1 MPVRRAI
8 YPGTFDPVTNGHLD
22 IIHRAVRLFDE
33 LVVAVAANP
42 QKEPLLPLD
51 VREQLVRRSVK
62 GMRTVSVTQFEG
74 LLVDLAREQGALAVV
89 RGLRAVSDFEL
100 EFQMALANRKLYAG
114 CESVFLMPSAEHVF
128 VSSTIIKNIAR
139 HGGRVRPFVPSF
151 VEESLRAHM
160 GKAARSVSRARGK
173 GRRTSR

>member
-8 YPGTFDPVTNGHLD
+8 YPGTFDPVTNGHVD

-62 GMRTVSVTQFEG
+62 GMRTVTVTTFDG
-74 LLVDLAREQGALAVV
+74 LLVDLARELGAVAVV
-89 RGLRAVSDFEL
+89 RGLRAVSDFEM
-100 EFQMALANRKLYAG
+100 EFQMALANRQMYAD
-114 CESVFLMPSAEHVF
+114 CESVYLMPSVEQVF
-128 VSSTIIKNIAR
+128 VSSNIIKNIAR
-139 HGGRVRPFVPSF
+139 HGGRVRPFVPAF
-151 VEESLRAHM
+151 VEESLLAHM
-160 GKAARSVSRARGK
+160 GKSPRPKSRARKRGT
-173 GRRTSR
+173 R